1 MANIEYSLGELH
13 NLFELEL
20 RNSMSLNE
28 NSVLHDVAVENKDS
42 IIENGNPVFNKYYK
56 NMKPKAL
63 LEHLNLA
70 SQSSGPNDYYWDI
83 PELEEFDVVIDDG
96 HIEAK
101 SELANKKW
109 NNIWNPKVLS
119 PYSTR
124 SNLEKYQPYF
134 KPTGKISDFAVAHS
148 TGIVGLK
155 YPAKMTRGTS
165 IAYSDYYN
173 DKDLNCVTVLI
184 DVGKN
189 CDVTIDEKFFNKDG
203 LKIFKIV
210 YLVRD
215 YASLTI
221 ERKFDIDGKDCGA
234 NIIESNVIQF
244 PKSKFEY
251 KVTGEGSKYIQD
263 LMYIDVYEGCETNVR
278 GSFDL
283 YGDYINNS
291 VVDVHHIGKDSTSR
305 VDIRSIVDDTAHSS
319 FLGSII
325 VDKEAEGTDAELVNK
340 NLLVSNT
347 ASAITE
353 PQLDIH
359 TKEIACSHGCTVSNI
374 DKQQLYFLESRG
386 IETHIA
392 EETLKQCFLKM

>member
-1 MANIEYSLGELH
+1 
-13 NLFELEL
+13 
-20 RNSMSLNE
+20 MSLDK
-28 NSVLHDVAVENKDS
+28 NSVMHDVAVENRDS
-42 IIENGNPVFNKYYK
+42 IISEGNPIYNKFYK

-63 LEHLNLA
+63 LDHLNFA
-70 SQSSGPNDYYWDI
+70 SETSNNNNWDWDSR
-83 PELEEFDVVIDDG
+83 EFSEFDIIIDDG
-96 HIEAK
+96 HIEAR
-101 SELANKKW
+101 SEYTNRSFNYW
-109 NNIWNPKVLS
+109 SPKVLT

-124 SNLEKYQPYF
+124 NNLEKYQPYF

-155 YPAKMTRGTS
+155 YPTKMIKTSS

-189 CDVTIDEKFFNKDG
+189 CDVTLDEKFFNKDG
-203 LKIFKIV
+203 LKIYKIV

-221 ERKFDIDGKDCGA
+221 ERKFDIDAKDSGA
-234 NIIESNVIQF
+234 NIIESRVIQF
-244 PKSKFEY
+244 PNSKFNY
-251 KVTGEGSKYIQD
+251 KVTGEGSKYTQD
-263 LMYIDVYEGCETNVR
+263 LMYIDVYESCNTDVR

-291 VVDVHHIGKDSTSR
+291 VIDVHHIGPDSTSR
-305 VDIRSIVDDTAHSS
+305 VDIRSIIDDQAHSS

-374 DKQQLYFLESRG
+374 DVNQLYFLQSRG
-386 IETHIA
+386 IETNIA

>member
-1 MANIEYSLGELH
+1 MANIEYSIGELH

-28 NSVLHDVAVENKDS
+28 KSLMHNVAVENRDS
-42 IIENGNPVFNKYYK
+42 ILDNGNPVFHKYYK

-63 LEHLNLA
+63 LEHLNFA
-70 SQSSGPNDYYWDI
+70 DQSPNPKDYYWDSQ
-83 PELEEFDVVIDDG
+83 ELQEYDVVIDDG

-101 SELANKKW
+101 SELNNQSW

-155 YPAKMTRGTS
+155 YPAKMSKTNS

-189 CDVTIDEKFFNKDG
+189 CDVTLDEKFFNKDG
-203 LKIFKIV
+203 LKIYKIV

-215 YASLTI
+215 FASLTI
-221 ERKFDIDGKDCGA
+221 ERKFDINAKDSGA
-234 NIIESNVIQF
+234 NIIESKVIQF
-244 PKSKFEY
+244 PNSNFNY
-251 KVTGEGSKYIQD
+251 KVIGEGSKYTQD
-263 LMYIDVYEGCETNVR
+263 LMYIDVYKECQTNVN

-291 VVDVHHIGKDSTSR
+291 VVDVHHIGPDSTSR
-305 VDIRSIVDDTAHSS
+305 VDIRSIIDDKAHSS

-374 DKQQLYFLESRG
+374 DVNQLYFLESRG
-386 IETHIA
+386 IETNIA
-392 EETLKQCFLKM
+392 EETLKQCFLKI

>member
-1 MANIEYSLGELH
+1 MANIEYSIGELH

-20 RNSMSLNE
+20 RKSMSLNDK
-28 NSVLHDVAVENKDS
+28 SVMHEVAVENRDN
-42 IIENGNPVFNKYYK
+42 ILDNGNPVFNKYYK
-56 NMKPKAL
+56 NMKPKVL
-63 LEHLNLA
+63 LGHLN
-70 SQSSGPNDYYWDI
+70 QTGGNNDSSKWDLH
-83 PELEEFDVVIDDG
+83 ELDGYDVIIDDG

-101 SELANKKW
+101 SEYSNTSWNSKW
-109 NNIWNPKVLS
+109 SPKVLT
-119 PYSTR
+119 PYTTR
-124 SNLEKYQPYF
+124 NNLSKYQPYF
-134 KPTGKISDFAVAHS
+134 KPTGRISDFAVAHS

-155 YPAKMTRGTS
+155 YPAKMQKSTT

-173 DKDLNCVTVLI
+173 DQDLTCVTVLI

-189 CDVTIDEKFFNKDG
+189 SVVTLDEKFFNKDG
-203 LKIFKIV
+203 LKVYKII

-221 ERKFDIDGKDCGA
+221 ERQFDIDGKDKGA
-234 NIIESNVIQF
+234 NIIESKVIQF
-244 PKSKFEY
+244 PNSTFNY
-251 KVTGEGSKYIQD
+251 KVVGEGSKYTQD
-263 LMYIDVYEGCETNVR
+263 LMYIDVYKCCQTDVK

-283 YGDYINNS
+283 YGDYVNNS
-291 VVDVHHIGKDSTSR
+291 VVDVHHIGPDSTSR
-305 VDIRSIVDDTAHSS
+305 VDIRSIIDDQSHSS

-374 DKQQLYFLESRG
+374 DENQLYFLESRG
-386 IETHIA
+386 IETNIA